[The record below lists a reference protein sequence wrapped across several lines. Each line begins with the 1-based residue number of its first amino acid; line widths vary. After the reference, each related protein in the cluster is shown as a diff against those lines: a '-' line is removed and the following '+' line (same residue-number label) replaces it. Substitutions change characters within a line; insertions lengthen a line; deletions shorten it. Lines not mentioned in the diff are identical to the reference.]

1 VCWPKF
7 ASTRSTS
14 LHPWCKQ
21 SVQLM
26 LKMDVQL
33 YFISFL
39 LHSLRMTRIHA
50 DLPAIRNG
58 EVKKQHCCRSC
69 APIRPWCPEI
79 GRYELIASWKLTL
92 LFAWFGCT
100 SDSKDTTRH
109 ANKMTCTSWSISN
122 VVSGLVRLH
131 QGSRSVV
138 WENTWHELQ
147 TTLLGGCMQCKPWNQ
162 MHAAIDF
169 QGWATSGTQDFLW
182 SILRLPHP

>member
-1 VCWPKF
+1 
-7 ASTRSTS
+7 
-14 LHPWCKQ
+14 
-21 SVQLM
+21 M

-69 APIRPWCPEI
+69 APIWPWCPEI

-109 ANKMTCTSWSISN
+109 ANKMTCTSWSISS